1 MELRMLQVKDAP
13 FMLEWMHDV
22 SVVGALKANFTKK
35 TLADCEAF
43 ILEAQNTERN
53 LHLAVVNDEDQYQG
67 TVSLKH
73 IDGVSAEFAI
83 AMSKAAMGAGYSGY
97 AMREILKIAFEELDL
112 DRVFWCVSPKNERAV
127 RFYDKNGY
135 PRVDGTALKDCEG
148 YTEEERQNYLWYQV
162 EKKR

>member
-1 MELRMLQVKDAP
+1 MRLRMLQVKDAP

-22 SVVGALKANFTKK
+22 SVVGTLKADFTKK

-53 LHLAVVNDEDQYQG
+53 LHLAVVNDEDEYKG

-83 AMSKAAMGAGYSGY
+83 AMRKDAMGGGYSGY
-97 AMREILKIAFEELDL
+97 AMREILRIAFDELDL
-112 DRVFWCVSPKNERAV
+112 RSIFWCVSGENERAV
-127 RFYDKNGY
+127 RFYGKNGY
-135 PRVDGTALKDCEG
+135 QRVDGKSLKCCEG
-148 YTEEERQNYLWYQV
+148 YTEEEVQKYLWYQV
-162 EKKR
+162 VRKQ